1 MEESKNETKLHER
14 MNRNKEQTKQ
24 KKEST
29 KN

>member
-1 MEESKNETKLHER
+1 MEESENETKIHKR
-14 MNRNKEQTKQ
+14 MKRNKEQTKQ